1 MKPLQAFFLLP
12 SCRVAHDM
20 REVFYFSSIVGW
32 KKASGNVMR
41 SKYS

>member
-1 MKPLQAFFLLP
+1 MKPLQVFYLLP

-20 REVFYFSSIVGW
+20 REVFYFSSIVGG
-32 KKASGNVMR
+32 KNASGNIMG